1 MAVAQSSTRKPLQR
15 KASKR
20 SKSPKSSAP
29 KRPSK
34 SQRISAIN
42 TQHGV
47 LAALS
52 PIAVIGLAVSGF
64 IPWEFLTETMSLA
77 LIGNLVGY
85 GFRRFNP

>member
-1 MAVAQSSTRKPLQR
+1 MAVAKAKRAKST
-15 KASKR
+15 
-20 SKSPKSSAP
+20 P

-34 SQRISAIN
+34 AQRNSAIN

-52 PIAVIGLAVSGF
+52 PFVIISLAVTELV
-64 IPWEFLTETMSLA
+64 PWEFLTETMSLA